1 MLINTGKAFDKIKH
15 FNVLKVQKTEKCVKI
30 YYDTICKNQRN
41 HIDQMTWFPQRIR
54 YEGKI
59 KRDGRGI
66 HRLKET

>member
-41 HIDQMTWFPQRIR
+41 HIDQMT
-54 YEGKI
+54 
-59 KRDGRGI
+59 
-66 HRLKET
+66 